1 MVTPEKT
8 IVWDPEAIDQL
19 REAYKYIQKRSTR
32 NALKVLNDIEMA
44 VSRLLVHPE
53 LYPPDKYKLDND
65 GTFRAFEK
73 HGYRVAYRIA
83 ETGIEIV
90 RIRHTAMEPLPH

>member
-19 REAYKYIQKRSTR
+19 REAYKYIQKKSTR

-53 LYPPDKYKLDND
+53 LYPPTNTNLTTTELSGPLKN
-65 GTFRAFEK
+65 
-73 HGYRVAYRIA
+73 
-83 ETGIEIV
+83 
-90 RIRHTAMEPLPH
+90 TATVWHIG